1 MNSTE
6 DSAAPLPDSP
16 DPAVA
21 RENATEAVVAQD
33 GSVGS
38 TGDHNAAGVDPDA
51 GEADD
56 TSLNVVDTPGKN
68 GKGRP
73 RKCITLSDRSLR
85 GTNGLCIVQWNQKDL
100 SYDERNERSQVRVDN
115 ILMELTDTNRYGKA
129 LPAVCVMQ
137 EIVGRAAGGGEM
149 ALRKITTGM
158 NERVRTERNLAPLYH
173 YKLSGVMN
181 PMSAS
186 KAEQYAVVYN
196 KQMMGECIVDEVFRE
211 NLSSFAQAD
220 DNEGFLIGNAR
231 INLRRARD
239 VFERVAN
246 NGGILNDRFD
256 RIPALFSF
264 SGPEGPENR
273 FPDGKKL
280 HIIAAHSSTGK
291 ANSSPHQNMVESIF
305 MQEIC
310 HQAAEQGEYCILLG
324 DFNHDERDNLTQFMW
339 DTDGELYAID
349 DVENN
354 SGVDERD
361 FSETRERFLSNYV
374 RACSVRSPTN
384 VFPFL
389 AGGDATGKHNDDI
402 WIPKVQ
408 GQPLFLS
415 NNPTSTYNPEVFGTA
430 DSRVLFRVDL
440 GRNTERRQLG
450 DVLTVPERILKKWDE
465 AVRDFYLQREIEG
478 RYQPRLNSGAR
489 QRMNAML
496 AKVWSDHRPLKVT
509 LKLNSDSN
517 APKTPSKDDDF
528 DSNAPKIPPKDDDS
542 DSNAPKSPP
551 EDKTQKIEGLLQKM
565 TLDSNAPKSPPE
577 DKTQKIEGLLQKMTL
592 DASSQEMN
600 ALHLSSSSSQEMNAL
615 HLSSSS

>member
-6 DSAAPLPDSP
+6 DSAAPLSDSP

-85 GTNGLCIVQWNQKDL
+85 GANGLCIVQWNQKDL
-100 SYDERNERSQVRVDN
+100 SYDERNKRSQVRVDN
-115 ILMELTDTNRYGKA
+115 IIMELTDTTRYGVA

-137 EIVGRAAGGGEM
+137 EIVGRADAGGER
-149 ALRKITTGM
+149 ALRKITAGM

-186 KAEQYAVVYN
+186 RAEQYAVVYN
-196 KQMMGECIVDEVFRE
+196 KQMMGECIVDNVFSE

-246 NGGILNDRFD
+246 NGGTLNDRFD

-280 HIIAAHSSTGK
+280 HIIAAHSSTGA

-349 DVENN
+349 DVKNN

-415 NNPTSTYNPEVFGTA
+415 NNPTPTYNPEVFGTA

-440 GRNTERRQLG
+440 GRNTESRKCRQLG

-489 QRMNAML
+489 QSMNLML

-517 APKTPSKDDDF
+517 APK
-528 DSNAPKIPPKDDDS
+528 
-542 DSNAPKSPP
+542 SPP
-551 EDKTQKIEGLLQKM
+551 EDKTQKIEGLLQEM
-565 TLDSNAPKSPPE
+565 TLDV
-577 DKTQKIEGLLQKMTL
+577 
-592 DASSQEMN
+592 SSQEMN
-600 ALHLSSSSSQEMNAL
+600 ALHLSSSS
-615 HLSSSS
+615 

>member
-85 GTNGLCIVQWNQKDL
+85 GANGLCIVQWNQKDL
-100 SYDERNERSQVRVDN
+100 SYDERNERSQARVDN
-115 ILMELTDTNRYGKA
+115 IIMELTDIYRYGKA

-324 DFNHDERDNLTQFMW
+324 DFNHDEPANLTQFMW

-349 DVENN
+349 DKKNN

-415 NNPTSTYNPEVFGTA
+415 NNPTPTYNPEVFGTA
-430 DSRVLFRVDL
+430 DSRVLFKVDL
-440 GRNTERRQLG
+440 GRRAELRRYTVG
-450 DVLTVPERILKKWDE
+450 DVNTVPERILKQWDE
-465 AVRDFYLQREIEG
+465 AVRDFYEQREIEG

-517 APKTPSKDDDF
+517 APKTPSKDDD
-528 DSNAPKIPPKDDDS
+528 S

-551 EDKTQKIEGLLQKM
+551 EDKTQNIEGLF
-565 TLDSNAPKSPPE
+565 
-577 DKTQKIEGLLQKMTL
+577 QKMTL

-600 ALHLSSSSSQEMNAL
+600 ALYLSSSS
-615 HLSSSS
+615 